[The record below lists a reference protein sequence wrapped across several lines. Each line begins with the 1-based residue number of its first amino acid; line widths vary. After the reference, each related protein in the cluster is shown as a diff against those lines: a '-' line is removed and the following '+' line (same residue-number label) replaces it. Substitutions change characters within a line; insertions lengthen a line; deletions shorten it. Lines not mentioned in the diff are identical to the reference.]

1 MIDLKNFRNIHCIG
15 IGGIGLSAIAEILM
29 SRGYHVSGSDM
40 KESDITR
47 KLAEKGAT
55 IYIGHDRSN
64 VENVDLIIYSA
75 AIAEENPEV
84 IRARERGIP
93 LASRAEILGL
103 LMQEYGIGIAISGTH
118 GKTSTTSMVSLVL
131 KQAGLDPT
139 ILVGG
144 QLDEIGGNVR
154 VGGKEYFVTEACE
167 YRDSFLELKPDI
179 ELILNIDSDHLD
191 YFKSMDHIVQS
202 FDRFARAVPETG
214 VIIAYDS
221 NPFVNEVIHG
231 LPNVITFGY
240 NQSCSYQITK
250 VRFNE
255 NGMPSFRMICRTDGR
270 EEDLGEVSLQVPGEH
285 NILNAAAAFTC
296 CHILNV
302 DPKVICETL
311 GAYHGTHRRFDV
323 IGTTE
328 KGVRIVD
335 DYAHHPTEIHATLSA
350 AEKLPHGKLWC
361 LFQPHTYTRTLALFD
376 QFRDAFAEADV
387 LILAD
392 IYAAREKDIY
402 HVSSE
407 KLCEAIRRE
416 HPEKEVLYM
425 DSFQKIADY
434 VDEHAQKGD
443 MVLTMGAG
451 DIYKVGKMILEK
463 DNDH

>member
-1 MIDLKNFRNIHCIG
+1 MIDLKEHKNIHCIG
-15 IGGIGLSAIAEILM
+15 IGGIGLSAIAQILL

-47 KLAEKGAT
+47 NLEKQGAR
-55 IYIGHDRSN
+55 IFIGHSGSN
-64 VENVDLIIYSA
+64 VDETDLIIYSA

-84 IRARERGIP
+84 IRARELNIP
-93 LASRAEILGL
+93 MASRAEILGL
-103 LMQEYGIGIAISGTH
+103 LMQEYGLGIAISGTH
-118 GKTSTTSMVSLVL
+118 GKTTTTSMVSLVL
-131 KQAGLDPT
+131 DRAGLDPT

-144 QLDEIGGNVR
+144 QMDEIGGNVR

-202 FDRFARAVPETG
+202 FDRFARAVPESG

-231 LPNVITFGY
+231 LPNVITYGY
-240 NQSCSYQITK
+240 NQSCGYQISR
-250 VRFNE
+250 VRFDE
-255 NGMPSFRMICRTDGR
+255 NGMPSFRMICHTG
-270 EEDLGEVSLQVPGEH
+270 EQPEDLGEVSLQVPGEH
-285 NILNAAAAFTC
+285 NILNAAAAFAC
-296 CHILNV
+296 CHVLHV
-302 DPKVICETL
+302 DPAVICETL
-311 GAYHGTHRRFDV
+311 GSYHGTHRRFDV

-328 KGVRIVD
+328 KGVQIVD

-376 QFRDAFAEADV
+376 QFRDAFQEADI

-402 HVSSE
+402 NISSE
-407 KLCEAIRRE
+407 KLCEAIRKA
-416 HPEKEVLYM
+416 HPEKEVYYI

-451 DIYKVGKMILEK
+451 DIYKVGKMIMEK
-463 DNDH
+463 